1 MLEAGKI
8 GATMKSN
15 PIDAASALVD
25 LLMPEEAD
33 DTLDMALDS
42 LLGSQ
47 EPAVAGLLLAGAA
60 AARKMGVKSV
70 RIAGDL

>member
-1 MLEAGKI
+1 
-8 GATMKSN
+8 
-15 PIDAASALVD
+15 
-25 LLMPEEAD
+25 MPEEAD
-33 DTLDMALDS
+33 DTLDMAVDS